1 MPSRRSSR
9 KRLRGLPGN
18 LLLDQIEH
26 QIASIPSVQSEA
38 ILIQVTLHGY
48 IAGVVRE
55 LAVSSSR
62 PRPEV
67 FRLSISDVGRS
78 SCRSSLVSNRRISW
92 NVRHAVL

>member
-26 QIASIPSVQSEA
+26 QIAAISSIQSEA
-38 ILIQVTLHGY
+38 ILIRVTLHVY
-48 IAGVVRE
+48 IAPVVRE
-55 LAVSSSR
+55 PADSSSR
-62 PRPEV
+62 PRLEV
-67 FRLSISDVGRS
+67 FRLSISAVGPS
-78 SCRSSLVSNRRISW
+78 SCRSSLVSNRRISR